1 MSQIVHCDRVNL
13 CFANTCQVGT
23 AVVIAPV
30 ESLQMG
36 NQIWK
41 FSPPQ
46 TLQKLY
52 DAYEA
57 LVIDFHSI
65 LCMCPIADFIV
76 ISKMIL

>member
-1 MSQIVHCDRVNL
+1 MTVSIY
-13 CFANTCQVGT
+13 CFANVCQVGT

-46 TLQKLY
+46 TLQNLY

-57 LVIDFHSI
+57 LVTDFYSV
-65 LCMCPIADFIV
+65 LCMCPIANFIV
-76 ISKMIL
+76 IREMIL